1 MDIIAKAAPD
11 IDPERLQQSLQGFR
25 DYMVDTLE
33 LIDFTLSNQKN
44 RIIGAVSQENFDQLA
59 MAVAAL
65 NSAMGQLSGLPAQ
78 VTDMQEQLTALAGQ
92 VSAIKGRMDT
102 AEEAIAAMNGT
113 MDSLE
118 ARVAAL
124 EQASQ

>member
-1 MDIIAKAAPD
+1 M
-11 IDPERLQQSLQGFR
+11 
-25 DYMVDTLE
+25 
-33 LIDFTLSNQKN
+33 
-44 RIIGAVSQENFDQLA
+44 
-59 MAVAAL
+59 
-65 NSAMGQLSGLPAQ
+65 
-78 VTDMQEQLTALAGQ
+78 TDMQEQLTALAGQ